1 MTTAV
6 ARVIELAHA
15 SPGRLRLRLPW
26 LRRDRAACTRLADRL
41 AEVGGVEEVEV
52 RPRTGSVLC
61 RFDPARV
68 RAERLLTAV
77 RRETRVAMVRRA
89 DAPAP
94 RLPRPRGPSR
104 LGRAV
109 TDAVRAIDDDIW
121 QASNGT
127 LDLGTVAGLLF
138 LGAGAAE
145 LAATRRVPLPSW
157 FNLAWWAFRT
167 FTMFEAE
174 EGTESED

>member
-1 MTTAV
+1 MTAAA

-15 SPGRLRLRLPW
+15 SPGRVRLRLAW
-26 LRRDRAACTRLADRL
+26 LRRDREACTRLADRL
-41 AEVGGVEEVEV
+41 ADLPGVRDVEV

-61 RFDPARV
+61 RFDPART
-68 RAERLLTAV
+68 RAERLIAAV
-77 RRETRVAMVRRA
+77 RRETRVAALRRA
-89 DAPAP
+89 GAPPPPAP
-94 RLPRPRGPSR
+94 RHRGPSR

-109 TDAVRAIDDDIW
+109 TDAVRAIDDDVW
-121 QASNGT
+121 RATNGA
-127 LDLGTVAGLLF
+127 LDLGTVAGLAF
-138 LGAGAAE
+138 LGVGALE

-174 EGTESED
+174 ENES